1 MCSICLND
9 LRNLSR
15 GKTIADVPCPNC
27 GPGRKTPHN
36 RVRKVLRIWTDRDS
50 GFTTYH
56 CERCGTS
63 GYAFDD
69 TERAAAWV
77 EQAKP
82 KEPERDKSELARWL
96 WAQATPARGT
106 PAQRYLAS
114 RCCWIDTDTI
124 RYLPASG
131 YHAHAMIA
139 GFGVPVE
146 PEPGR
151 ITIDAAAVTGV
162 HLTRINSAGTAKAG
176 TDRDRIM
183 IGPSKGLPIVVAPAN
198 DLLGIVIGEGIEKVA
213 AYHLAT
219 GLGAW
224 AAGSAN
230 RMAALAD
237 IIPAYIEHV
246 DILSDEDEAGDKGAN
261 ELAGRLLRRRIPH
274 RIIGRS
280 LFARAA

>member
-106 PAQRYLAS
+106 PAQRYLKS

-131 YHAHAMIA
+131 HHAHAMIA
-139 GFGVPVE
+139 AFGVPSE
-146 PEPGR
+146 PEPDR
-151 ITIDAAAVTGV
+151 INDAEVNGV

-183 IGPSKGLPIVVAPAN
+183 IGRSKGSPIVVAPAN

-213 AYHLAT
+213 AYHIAT
-219 GLGAW
+219 GLGGW
-224 AAGSAN
+224 VAGSAS

-237 IIPAYIEHV
+237 IVPSWVAHV

-261 ELAGRLLRRRIPH
+261 ELAARLLIPH

-280 LFARAA
+280 RFGRAA